1 MYLNRKILNRVEIFL
16 FPGII
21 VQRYFLSRI
30 RSFWVPSLK
39 DIYNGSLN
47 FQLKT
52 SICRLNF
59 QNLDDFVVVYL
70 RSDLDRLFCRTYIR
84 GQNVYMDPV
93 TKKEL
98 EDKRQR
104 QLEHQVLL

>member
-1 MYLNRKILNRVEIFL
+1 MSKDTFYQEFKVFGYYHL
-16 FPGII
+16 
-21 VQRYFLSRI
+21 
-30 RSFWVPSLK
+30 LK
-39 DIYNGSLN
+39 DIYSGSLN

-52 SICRLNF
+52 SICGLNF
-59 QNLDDFVVVYL
+59 QYLDDFVVVYF